1 MLWTQISPQCSW
13 TSYYNSTPSWNIL
26 NFLVW
31 FLFLFVTD
39 YVNWNLRLKMTLF
52 EKVWISRLAEIF
64 FLQQVRELYNLYSSV
79 FLNTENHNKVLISPH
94 MISYYLSKVLI
105 FHKKKITGYLARVL
119 CSFGSF
125 QVCDVNKIIDH
136 HHWWEYC
143 QTVTF

>member
-1 MLWTQISPQCSW
+1 MLWTQISPQCSL

-64 FLQQVRELYNLYSSV
+64 FLQQVRELYNLYSTV
-79 FLNTENHNKVLISPH
+79 FLNPENHNKFAKSLFPLIWS
-94 MISYYLSKVLI
+94 LI
-105 FHKKKITGYLARVL
+105 IYPTYSFFIRVL

-136 HHWWEYC
+136 HYWWECC